1 MNKKDLLFICGV
13 LYAAFLLTITFI
25 YGYNAAILHVLK
37 DTQITQE
44 GDIIKFAFDDHEM
57 IYILERR

>member
-25 YGYNAAILHVLK
+25 YGYNTGIMHIFK
-37 DTQITQE
+37 ETQITQE
-44 GDIIKFAFDDHEM
+44 GDIVRFTCDDHEM
-57 IYILERR
+57 IYIIERR